1 MRVLAAPDSFKGV
14 LSAADA
20 AAALVAGVRRGRP
33 DADAVPLPLA
43 DGGEGT
49 LEVLVRAAGGSRRS
63 LTATGPLGNPVETT
77 IGLIH
82 EATTAVVEL
91 AGVAGYALVPPER
104 RDPLRTT
111 TYGLGEVLRAVVESG
126 VENIILAVGG
136 SATVDGGAGLMQALG
151 LLLLD
156 ADGRPIRRPVAG
168 GDLRAIRRVE
178 WHDPPE
184 NLEHAQLTVAVDVLN
199 PACGPHGAAA
209 VFGPQKGATPEAV
222 RILDAGLAHWV
233 GLLENL
239 AGRPVREESGTGAAG
254 GVALPLVALLG
265 ASIVPGID
273 VVSEAVKLPGQIAES
288 DLVLTG
294 EGRIDRQSLMGKVV
308 GSVGRMARTAGVPC
322 VAVAGIAGE
331 GAEDCLA
338 VLDRIE
344 TLNAPLDQTA
354 RRLEEVAA
362 ALAARWL

>member
-20 AAALVAGVRRGRP
+20 AEALAAGVRRARP
-33 DADAVPLPLA
+33 DAEAVPLPLA

-49 LEVLVRAAGGSRRS
+49 LEVLIRAARGSRRR
-63 LTATGPLGNPVETT
+63 LTATGPLGDPVEAT

-82 EATTAVVEL
+82 QAATAVVEL

-104 RDPLRTT
+104 RDPLHTT
-111 TYGLGEVLRAVVESG
+111 TYGLGEVLRAVIESG
-126 VENIILAVGG
+126 IEEIILAVGG
-136 SATVDGGAGLMQALG
+136 SATVDGGAGMMQALG

-156 ADGRPIRRPVAG
+156 ADGNLIRRHAVG
-168 GDLRAIRRVE
+168 GDLSSIRRIV
-178 WHDPPE
+178 WQAPPE
-184 NLEHAQLTVAVDVLN
+184 NLENVQLTVAVDVLN

-222 RILDAGLAHWV
+222 RLLDAGLAHWAD
-233 GLLENL
+233 LLEEM
-239 AGRPVREESGTGAAG
+239 AGRRLRAEAGTGAAG
-254 GVALPLVALLG
+254 GVALPLLALAG
-265 ASIVPGID
+265 ASIIPGID
-273 VVSEAVKLPGQIAES
+273 VVSEAVDLPGRIAVS

-294 EGRIDRQSLMGKVV
+294 EGRVDRQSLMGKVV

-322 VAVAGIAGE
+322 IAIVGAAGE

-344 TLNAPLDQTA
+344 TLNAPLNQTA
-354 RRLEEVAA
+354 ARLEEIAA
-362 ALAARWL
+362 SLATKWL